1 MSIKYF
7 YFIFS
12 IFSVVLSPT
21 VQAHSNL
28 KKDNYFLAN
37 LSITARDSSYQNDAN
52 QNSVLWQ
59 VPGALL
65 GGEAV
70 PAEQGITLDDAN
82 LQFGYAFSQNGF
94 ISSSIVAHNHD
105 GETSLEVDNLFLS
118 YPFGQH
124 LNLDIGQYSTYSTE
138 TAVWHASRATYS
150 EASLTSDLLFGR
162 HVSDVGIRL
171 IYNKNNFDMGIE
183 IGNGDAWPG
192 SSGEGS
198 VNLYTKYQF
207 EVKQVTTKASLWVQH
222 AKADNRVDTRLTDT
236 HNHGTNNITGNN
248 NEENPIAFS
257 GDTDLGGILLEALLP
272 LGNIEFSSELEWV
285 ISKSGGELNDV
296 LENSAY
302 ENEYD
307 VLRFL
312 ISAQMSRHAV
322 SLQYE
327 SATLK
332 NIFLDSVSPNFL
344 ARSYLDNNG
353 FEPSKISAS
362 WRWNATENLLL
373 RLEWY
378 NDKTIDKDG
387 EDHFGL
393 GVRWNRNFAV
403 FN

>member
-1 MSIKYF
+1 M
-7 YFIFS
+7 FS
-12 IFSVVLSPT
+12 LNVY
-21 VQAHSNL
+21 AHSNL
-28 KKDNYFLAN
+28 KKDNYLLAN
-37 LSITARDSSYQNDAN
+37 ISITARDSSYQTGTN
-52 QNSVLWQ
+52 QSPLLWQ

-82 LQFGYAFSQNGF
+82 LQLGYAFSQNGF
-94 ISSSIVAHNHD
+94 ISSSLVAHNHD
-105 GETSLEVDNLFLS
+105 AETSIEIDNLFLS
-118 YPFGQH
+118 YTFGEQQNW
-124 LNLDIGQYSTYSTE
+124 NLDLGKYSTYSTE

-150 EASLTSDLLFGR
+150 EASLTSDLIFGR

-171 IYNKNNFDMGIE
+171 IYNKNNFDVGIE

-192 SSGEGS
+192 SPSEGS
-198 VNLYTKYQF
+198 INLYTKYQL
-207 EVKQVTTKASLWVQH
+207 EVKKVTSSASFWVQH
-222 AKADNRVDTRLTDT
+222 AKADKRVDTRLSDA
-236 HNHGTNNITGNN
+236 HNHGNATDLNTTLGD
-248 NEENPIAFS
+248 ENPIAFS
-257 GDTDLGGILLEALLP
+257 GDTNLGGILLDASLS
-272 LGNIEFSSELEWV
+272 LGGVEFLSELEWI
-285 ISKSGGELNDV
+285 ISKSDGELNDD

-307 VLRFL
+307 ALRFL
-312 ISAQMSRHAV
+312 IGAEINRHVV

-378 NDKTIDKDG
+378 NDKTIDEDG

-403 FN
+403 LN